1 MFKEFVEERIEGDGA
16 TLFVRRWARWC
27 AATRPFTWLS
37 TNICY
42 VARCGTDTCALLS
55 NHLP

>member
-1 MFKEFVEERIEGDGA
+1 MFKEFVEERIEGD
-16 TLFVRRWARWC
+16 RWARWC